1 MNRNAVFKKGDKNYA
16 LLSAPPIVDGCQ
28 DKSDVAVF
36 IPVYDWDGWKKENE
50 VAASTYY
57 LRHALW
63 ARYFLYKWTDAITE
77 NVRVYFLT
85 TPDIVDRNRTI
96 LRESGVSVDT
106 DICFIQEKDRFPE
119 EGKFHV
125 KLLAFDDPFI
135 RTHEIACLMDSDCF
149 VTRPE
154 GAELSPIFQK
164 IKELDRTGIYSRCA
178 GSEPFWT
185 KIYRYITN
193 LHNTK
198 ETNSQNRERWEKIAK
213 QLTNYRMGDVLL
225 RVHGSTFLVFPKS
238 HGYSNFVDA
247 LNELKYKVL
256 EQHDEI
262 VVGLSIL
269 CKNIE
274 LNDLAPIFRNCN
286 LKINHGPVL
295 IEEETG
301 FYEKNNY

>member
-1 MNRNAVFKKGDKNYA
+1 MDIDAVFRKGNKECA
-16 LLSAPPIVDGCQ
+16 LLSAPPVVDGCK
-28 DKSDVAVF
+28 DSSDIAVF
-36 IPVYDWDGWKKENE
+36 IPVYDWSGWEKENE

-77 NVRVYFLT
+77 NVRVYLFT
-85 TPDIVDRNRTI
+85 TPDIVDKNRTV
-96 LRESGVSVDT
+96 LRKSGISIDA

-125 KLLAFDDPFI
+125 KLLAFDNPFV
-135 RTHEIACLMDSDCF
+135 RRHEIAWIMDADCF
-149 VTRPE
+149 VTQPE
-154 GAELSPIFQK
+154 SGEMSPVFQK
-164 IKELDRTGIYSRCA
+164 IKGLDRKGIYSRCA
-178 GSEPFWT
+178 GSEPFRT

-193 LHNTK
+193 LHSTK
-198 ETNSQNRERWEKIAK
+198 ETNSQNRERWEEIAK
-213 QLTNYRMGDVLL
+213 HLTDYRMDDVLL

-238 HGYSNFVDA
+238 HEYSDFVDS

-256 EQHDEI
+256 SQHDEI

-274 LNDLAPIFRNCN
+274 LNDLAPIFRSCN
-286 LKINHGPVL
+286 LKMNHEPVL
-295 IEEETG
+295 VEEEKD
-301 FYEKNNY
+301 FYEKSKL